1 MAVHVPGYGPV
12 SVTAIAL
19 NWAKKC
25 LLLQM
30 AMAMCGCVAPMW
42 GSVAA
47 AGVAVSAYGLVAADS
62 SNKAM
67 MRSYPAVLVMALV
80 LDIVWITTWTA
91 YIGENYTPGAFAP
104 ASPQACKAEARRSRR
119 QGRAPRARAHA
130 PARPNTHTRTVKG
143 QWGIPAFRDAQK
155 VLLTCEWFA
164 CACRVLS
171 IPAWIKIFIAAG
183 DIAQAPGG
191 LDYAGLDGGY
201 A

>member
-1 MAVHVPGYGPV
+1 MQGG
-12 SVTAIAL
+12 
-19 NWAKKC
+19 
-25 LLLQM
+25 
-30 AMAMCGCVAPMW
+30 G
-42 GSVAA
+42 
-47 AGVAVSAYGLVAADS
+47 
-62 SNKAM
+62 
-67 MRSYPAVLVMALV
+67 
-80 LDIVWITTWTA
+80 
-91 YIGENYTPGAFAP
+91 
-104 ASPQACKAEARRSRR
+104 KAEQKAGAGPTRKGSRT
-119 QGRAPRARAHA
+119 
-130 PARPNTHTRTVKG
+130 RPPKHTHTRTVKG